1 MIQTSGEA
9 QRCFLGDDGFWRCNF
24 VIKNGREIRS
34 KNGKWLKFPALLT
47 SIIRN
52 KKIAQRIEKFIEQFS
67 GKSLTPFSNQN
78 IPKGCFDSYHNY
90 IIIGVGILSHHVD
103 NCK

>member
-52 KKIAQRIEKFIEQFS
+52 RKLPKELKNSLSNFQEK
-67 GKSLTPFSNQN
+67 
-78 IPKGCFDSYHNY
+78 
-90 IIIGVGILSHHVD
+90 V
-103 NCK
+103 